1 MCLILDTDIIH
12 KVFPNPAEDFEPVH
26 EALTSGKAKL
36 VYGGELGREYQ
47 RMVQFRR
54 FLLRLDQQ
62 GVAKKFPDTIVDAK
76 AENLRQEGR
85 CQSNDPHILALAIV
99 SGVRLLCSEDE
110 ALGSDFTNP
119 RILAAPRGNVYKRAG
134 HAHLIREH
142 CQ

>member
-54 FLLRLDQQ
+54 FLLRLARSSHQSLVSDASGGKATDFSLDSVEKMKFLGGGPLEEAGENVPQP
-62 GVAKKFPDTIVDAK
+62 GEANFSLVA
-76 AENLRQEGR
+76 R
-85 CQSNDPHILALAIV
+85 CETKVVGAGWGSTAQS
-99 SGVRLLCSEDE
+99 R
-110 ALGSDFTNP
+110 
-119 RILAAPRGNVYKRAG
+119 PRGG
-134 HAHLIREH
+134 E
-142 CQ
+142 